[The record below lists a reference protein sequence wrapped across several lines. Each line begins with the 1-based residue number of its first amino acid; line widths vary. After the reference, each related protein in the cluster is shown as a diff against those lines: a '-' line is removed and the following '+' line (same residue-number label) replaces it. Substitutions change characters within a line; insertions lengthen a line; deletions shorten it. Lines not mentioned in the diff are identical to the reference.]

1 MSPISRSWGTWNSFN
16 ELICTCSWK
25 LWAVWGFMPLCSCC
39 FPLFL
44 PMTFLVVSVCGND
57 DHPANFQ
64 RITLTL
70 TFGSPIC
77 SSLYCFKCLLSDS
90 LLNWNRSKFL
100 QAQQGSAGPFL
111 TAEGCL
117 LESSDSVVLVIQ
129 DFSPLNILLD
139 ADGKYNICG
148 W

>member
-1 MSPISRSWGTWNSFN
+1 MG
-16 ELICTCSWK
+16 
-25 LWAVWGFMPLCSCC
+25 GFLPLCLC

-70 TFGSPIC
+70 TFGSSIC
-77 SSLYCFKCLLSDS
+77 SLLYCFKCLLSGP
-90 LLNWNRSKFL
+90 LLNWNRGKFL

-117 LESSDSVVLVIQ
+117 LESSDSVALVIE
-129 DFSPLNILLD
+129 DFLPLNILLD
-139 ADGKYNICG
+139 ADGK
-148 W
+148 